1 MIAWIDTTREIS
13 SFRIWS
19 LTSLERNLRQLRE
32 LGCREA
38 VIYCAKQGKIP
49 TVRGLAIRE
58 VVGPADR
65 HASAFREHTLKDE
78 PALAVRAEMVY
89 DTRILSSLIGSGVE
103 SAVFCDERGEIA
115 AAWLTPGTISDEK
128 NWESQLQSI
137 PRRLSSK
144 DIPGYIP
151 SLRVTVTPEAILI
164 NSKEN
169 ARRAENLFFKSA
181 IKGVMDIL
189 YTYVY
194 LRIVSLLM
202 RVISVVN
209 LSPNQITIAYLFIAV
224 GAIVAYANN
233 EFGWGLFLSACTM
246 ICDAWD
252 GVLARLTF
260 QSSKLGHLLDK
271 VSHSIYHPLWYFAI
285 AYSLIHEDKD
295 MLHLGNA
302 VLLTLLFFAM
312 KPITIVYNR
321 AFKRSL
327 YDNTA
332 FDRGFRLITGT
343 RWNMNMII
351 LTAGYAFEYFEESF
365 YFITTYGAASVA
377 YWLARFTMAF
387 AKKQRG

>member
-1 MIAWIDTTREIS
+1 MIAWIDATREIS
-13 SFRIWS
+13 SFRMWS

-32 LGCREA
+32 VGCREA
-38 VIYCAKQGKIP
+38 VIYYAKQVKISN
-49 TVRGLAIRE
+49 VRGLVIRV
-58 VVGPADR
+58 VVGSADR
-65 HASAFREHTLKDE
+65 QASAFCEHALNDE
-78 PALAVRAEMVY
+78 PVVVVRAEMVY
-89 DTRILSSLIGSGVE
+89 DTRILSTLKESGGE
-103 SAVFCDERGEIA
+103 STVFYDERGEIS
-115 AAWLTPGTISDEK
+115 AAWLNPGTISGEK

-137 PRRLSSK
+137 PRRLMSK

-169 ARRAENLFFKSA
+169 ARRAENLFFQSA

-194 LRIVSLLM
+194 LRIVAWLM
-202 RVISVVN
+202 RVISVIRLN
-209 LSPNQITIAYLFIAV
+209 PNQITIAYLFISV
-224 GAIVAYANN
+224 GAVAAYANA

-260 QSSKLGHLLDK
+260 QSSKLGHRLDK

-285 AYSLIHEDKD
+285 AYSLFHQDTDVIHIA
-295 MLHLGNA
+295 NA
-302 VLLTLLFFAM
+302 VLLTLLFFVM
-312 KPITIVYNR
+312 KPITIAYNR
-321 AFKRSL
+321 RFNRSL

-351 LTAGYAFEYFEESF
+351 LSAGYAFEYFEESF
-365 YFITTYGAASVA
+365 YFITVYGAASVA
-377 YWLARFTMAF
+377 YWLERFIMAF
-387 AKKQRG
+387 AKKTRG